1 MEQKLC
7 TACNQS
13 KSLKEFN
20 KNKNGKFG
28 KHSICKQCRSERSR
42 FRYSN
47 GDTYSV
53 RLKKL
58 YGLSV
63 KEYDELYAEA
73 EGKCQCCGIKE
84 KELNKRLAVD
94 HCHSSGKVR
103 GLLCGKCNRG
113 LGLFYDNQELLQ
125 QAIQYLKNSLAR

>member
-7 TACNQS
+7 TACKES
-13 KSLKEFN
+13 KPLAFFN

-28 KHSICKQCRSERSR
+28 KHSICKECRAERSR

-47 GDTYSV
+47 GDTYAI

-73 EGKCQCCGIKE
+73 EGQCQCCGIKE

-103 GLLCGKCNRG
+103 GLLCGKCNTA
-113 LGLFYDNQELLQ
+113 LGQLDDSLDKISSLYS
-125 QAIQYLKNSLAR
+125 YLKERSQ